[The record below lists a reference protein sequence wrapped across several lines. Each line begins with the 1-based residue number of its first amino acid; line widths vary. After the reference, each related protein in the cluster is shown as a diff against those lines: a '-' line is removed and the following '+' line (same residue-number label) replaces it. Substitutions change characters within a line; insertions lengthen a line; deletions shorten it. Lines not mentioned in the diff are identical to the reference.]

1 MEVLNEDFGAV
12 FDTTI
17 EFQLV
22 DITYTQNDD
31 WFSDDPDDEYAYKEA
46 LGQDTS
52 KYLNIYTNDA
62 AGYLGYAYFPQSS
75 AGGLLDGVVMRHSVV
90 GGRNLPGAGAYNQGR
105 TLVHEVGHYLGL
117 HHTFEGRGGE
127 CENSFTSGDFI
138 VDTNPHNTP
147 DYGTQASSVCG
158 GTTPIENFMN
168 YSDDAAMDR
177 FTEQQSNRMV
187 CGLLNYR
194 ADTFA
199 SSSDTTFSVAGG
211 SSPLAITGLTNG
223 TPYSCS
229 VVATNSAGS
238 SAASTAVVGTPR
250 IPTAPGMPTIS
261 RTDYGDGEIY
271 LHVTVADNGGSA
283 ITGYTA
289 TCSDGV
295 SSYAGSSAGSPVTV
309 AGLVNGTAYSCSV
322 TVTNAIGTSVSSAPT
337 GSITPEEGIGGG
349 LPVWLLYQA
358 TQ

>member
-1 MEVLNEDFGAV
+1 
-12 FDTTI
+12 
-17 EFQLV
+17 
-22 DITYTQNDD
+22 
-31 WFSDDPDDEYAYKEA
+31 
-46 LGQDTS
+46 
-52 KYLNIYTNDA
+52 
-62 AGYLGYAYFPQSS
+62 
-75 AGGLLDGVVMRHSVV
+75 
-90 GGRNLPGAGAYNQGR
+90 
-105 TLVHEVGHYLGL
+105 
-117 HHTFEGRGGE
+117 
-127 CENSFTSGDFI
+127 
-138 VDTNPHNTP
+138 
-147 DYGTQASSVCG
+147 
-158 GTTPIENFMN
+158 MN

-194 ADTFA
+194 ANTFA
-199 SSSDTTFSVAGG
+199 TSSDTTFSVTGG

-229 VVATNSAGS
+229 VVATNSSGS
-238 SAASTAVVGTPR
+238 SAASTAVVAIPK
-250 IPTAPGMPTIS
+250 IPTAPGIPTIS
-261 RTDYGDGEIY
+261 QTDYGDGEIY
-271 LHVTVADNGGSA
+271 LYVTVADNGGSA

-322 TVTNAIGTSVSSAPT
+322 TVTNAIGTSASSAPT